1 MQVKVTGIPELRAK
15 LAGIGERIKDLKPA
29 YLRAA
34 TVVLTAAQMRIRSK
48 GDGDWAPEATGKDGK
63 GNPMGSLLNR
73 TGRLM
78 RSLTINADGNV
89 FKEIPG
95 GMRVGTNIRTD
106 DDRYS
111 IGEIQQ
117 YGTGPI
123 LPKKGK
129 FLVFEVNGVKIF
141 SKGTKGIPARPFLYI
156 DDEDADRVKNVFS
169 TYVMKGETE

>member
-1 MQVKVTGIPELRAK
+1 MRMQVKVTGIPELRAK

-48 GDGDWAPEATGKDGK
+48 GDGDWAPEAYP
-63 GNPMGSLLNR
+63 NPKGSLLNR

-129 FLVFEVNGVKIF
+129 FLVFEVNGHKIF

>member
-1 MQVKVTGIPELRAK
+1 MRMQVKVTGLPELRAK
-15 LAGIGERIKDLKPA
+15 LSGIGERIKDLKPA
-29 YLRAA
+29 YVRAA

-48 GDGDWAPEATGKDGK
+48 GDGEWAPQAFP
-63 GNPMGSLLNR
+63 NAQGSLLNR

-78 RSLTINADGNV
+78 RSLTIDADGNV

-106 DDRYS
+106 DDRFS

-123 LPKKGK
+123 FPKKGK